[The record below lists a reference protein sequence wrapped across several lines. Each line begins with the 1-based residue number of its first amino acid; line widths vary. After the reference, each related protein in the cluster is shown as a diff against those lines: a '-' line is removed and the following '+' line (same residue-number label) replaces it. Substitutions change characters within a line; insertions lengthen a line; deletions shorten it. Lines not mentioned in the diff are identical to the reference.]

1 MKQFRDTD
9 YYVTENGDVYSN
21 KFGELI
27 KMKSSINNVGYLRIA
42 LTINNKLQYVHR
54 LVAEKFIPN
63 PLNKKSINHKD
74 GNRSNNHVN
83 NLPVVEHRDDI
94 KTNCHVSNLF
104 WSTHAD
110 NNKHALKN
118 GIRKLPKGIK
128 HYKSKLSIN
137 DVQWIRQYY
146 IPRHP
151 EFGSTSLAKKFNVS
165 QTLISN
171 IVKNKRM
178 KNI

>member
-42 LTINNKLQYVHR
+42 LTINKKQIKFLIHR
-54 LVAEKFIPN
+54 LVAECYLPN
-63 PLNKKSINHKD
+63 P
-74 GNRSNNHVN
+74 N

>member
-9 YYVTENGDVYSN
+9 YYITEDGNVHRKCKISF
-21 KFGELI
+21 KKL
-27 KMKSSINNVGYLRIA
+27 KPSISNVGYLRIG
-42 LTINNKLQYVHR
+42 LTINKKQSKFLIHR
-54 LVAEKFIPN
+54 LVAECYISN
-63 PLNKKSINHKD
+63 P
-74 GNRSNNHVN
+74 N

-94 KTNCHVSNLF
+94 KTNNHVLNLF
-104 WSTHAD
+104 WSTTAD
-110 NNKHALKN
+110 NNKHALKS
-118 GIRKLPKGIK
+118 GVRKLPKGIK

-146 IPRHP
+146 IPRHT
-151 EFGSTSLAKKFNVS
+151 EFGSTALGKKFNVS
-165 QTLISN
+165 QSLISN